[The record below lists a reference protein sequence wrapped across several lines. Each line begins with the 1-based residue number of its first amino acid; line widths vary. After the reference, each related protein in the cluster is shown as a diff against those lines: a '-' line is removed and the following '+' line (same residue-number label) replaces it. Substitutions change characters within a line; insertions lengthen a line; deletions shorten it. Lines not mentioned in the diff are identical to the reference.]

1 LPIDTSTEPLACGAT
16 FNSKL
21 MGRISS
27 GARPSLRCIKEKL
40 NAGPSLRD
48 EDLRRRKWRL
58 LNHLVHPELRAASQ
72 HEYGDVACPIDS
84 QLGSNAGGL
93 FTLHGP
99 TICRSSALLSAG
111 VGVQWNECVSTY
123 VYYNWAAT
131 ITPATTSTADC
142 GPVSEKSVPHASLA
156 IRVDKGNNSRNTMT
170 QRITNQRMFM
180 KRFIPTIAILL
191 PLFLFAACGPSK
203 NPEANATAG
212 SSAASAATI
221 TASPNPVTVGEGPG
235 TTTVTWNTGDGTA
248 GQVYVSVDGGPEAVF
263 AFGPSGS
270 NAASWIQAGKTF
282 EFRLYAGAEHTK
294 VLAKTQVTARK

>member
-1 LPIDTSTEPLACGAT
+1 
-16 FNSKL
+16 
-21 MGRISS
+21 
-27 GARPSLRCIKEKL
+27 
-40 NAGPSLRD
+40 
-48 EDLRRRKWRL
+48 
-58 LNHLVHPELRAASQ
+58 
-72 HEYGDVACPIDS
+72 
-84 QLGSNAGGL
+84 
-93 FTLHGP
+93 
-99 TICRSSALLSAG
+99 
-111 VGVQWNECVSTY
+111 
-123 VYYNWAAT
+123 
-131 ITPATTSTADC
+131 
-142 GPVSEKSVPHASLA
+142 
-156 IRVDKGNNSRNTMT
+156 
-170 QRITNQRMFM
+170 MFM

-221 TASPNPVTVGEGPG
+221 TASPNPVTVGEGPA